1 MRTATVQ
8 EAINGNN
15 NDTVITPLRLKQ
27 VLNELDLSSGGG
39 GSTGNE
45 TDPIFKSSPAAG
57 ITTSNIA
64 SWNAKQNAL
73 VSGQNIKTIN
83 GQNILGEGNITIG
96 SSGGGG
102 SGVSID
108 MIYPVG
114 SIYISASNT
123 VDPNVIFTGT
133 QWERFGKGRTLVG
146 VNEEDTDF
154 ATVGLEGGSKDAT
167 VVKHSHT
174 VTGEAASAGAHTH
187 TVKGT
192 SAKNTGTIDGL
203 CETWN
208 NKTQDRNSST
218 TSNGAHTHT
227 VTGTTNEVGEDGT
240 GKNLQPFITVFMW
253 QRVA

>member
-1 MRTATVQ
+1 MKIATVQ
-8 EAINGNN
+8 EAINGNS
-15 NDTVITPLRLKQ
+15 NDTAITPLRLKQ
-27 VLNELDLSSGGG
+27 VLSKLDISSGGG
-39 GSTGNE
+39 IETE
-45 TDPIFKSSPAAG
+45 TDPVFTSSPAAG
-57 ITTSNIA
+57 INTSNIA
-64 SWNAKQNAL
+64 SWNAKQDTL

-83 GQNILGEGNITIG
+83 GQDILGEGDITIE
-96 SSGGGG
+96 SSGGG

-114 SIYISASNT
+114 SIYISASAT
-123 VDPNVIFTGT
+123 VNPNVIFTGT
-133 QWERFGKGRTLVG
+133 QWERFGKGKTLIG
-146 VNEEDTDF
+146 VDEVDTDF

-174 VTGEAASAGAHTH
+174 VTGEAASNGAHTH
-187 TVKGT
+187 TVNGT
-192 SAKNTGTIDGL
+192 SAKTNGTPDGL

-208 NKTQDRNSST
+208 NKTQDRNGST

-253 QRVA
+253 KRVV